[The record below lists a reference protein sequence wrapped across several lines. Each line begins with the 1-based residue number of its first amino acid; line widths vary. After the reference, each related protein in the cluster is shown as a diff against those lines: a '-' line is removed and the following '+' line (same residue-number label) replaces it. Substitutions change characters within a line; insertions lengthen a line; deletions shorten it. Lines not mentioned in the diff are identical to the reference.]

1 MVIESEDD
9 SEIVCFAKS
18 IHAVADTHQW
28 LSHIVDHMG
37 EDPELCYRDLLR
49 ISKKYEKWNAYVA
62 PIVTWF
68 EMRKPILMDAE
79 EAAR

>member
-1 MVIESEDD
+1 
-9 SEIVCFAKS
+9 
-18 IHAVADTHQW
+18 
-28 LSHIVDHMG
+28 MG

-49 ISKKYEKWNAYVA
+49 IAKKSEKWNAYVA